1 MVPSRRATRVLLLD
15 CDRAQA
21 RSWTPRTRLRRFAA
35 CSYATAVVRGSCSA
49 SRDARGRQHAL
60 AAGLGGRRTGQRL
73 NVLRGHTGT
82 VWSVAL
88 SADGRLVVSG
98 GFDGTV
104 KVWDAQTGATLRTV
118 QAERRYERVDITR
131 LTGVTDAQRQSLV
144 ALRAVDR
151 SR

>member
-1 MVPSRRATRVLLLD
+1 MDTAHEAETFRSLLLRHRGRTGLMQRGAATRAGVE
-15 CDRAQA
+15 
-21 RSWTPRTRLRRFAA
+21 
-35 CSYATAVVRGSCSA
+35 
-49 SRDARGRQHAL
+49 HAL

>member
-1 MVPSRRATRVLLLD
+1 M
-15 CDRAQA
+15 
-21 RSWTPRTRLRRFAA
+21 
-35 CSYATAVVRGSCSA
+35 
-49 SRDARGRQHAL
+49 
-60 AAGLGGRRTGQRL
+60 
-73 NVLRGHTGT
+73 LRGHTGT